1 MTSPISPTLR
11 VSVVVP
17 VYRSEAILP
26 ELCRQVHGALEQAG
40 WADQFEMIL
49 VNDCSPDRSW
59 QVVTELAGRHPWVRG
74 ISLRKNFGQHNAL
87 MAGLHQVRGHVVV
100 LMDDDL
106 QHPPSEIVRLVQ
118 VLEQD
123 PLADVCYTR
132 YLGRQHAIWKRL
144 GSRFNDWAATLLLKK
159 PRGLYLSSFK
169 ALRFD
174 MVQEI
179 IRYDGPF
186 AYLDGLILSITR
198 AFAVVDIQHQA
209 RHAGEGNYSLRRS
222 VSLWLKMATSFSI
235 FPLRVVTVLGF
246 TLTLLSMAMMA
257 FVVYERLTHPQIPAG
272 WASLAA
278 TVLLLGGIQT
288 FCMGMLGEYLGRA
301 YLKLNR
307 APQFSVRHT
316 TDAAPAHAT
325 ADTDADRD
333 PIR

>member
-1 MTSPISPTLR
+1 MIPHALPTLR

-17 VYRSEAILP
+17 VYRSENILE
-26 ELCRQVHGALEQAG
+26 ELCRQIHDAMHQAG
-40 WADQFEMIL
+40 WADQFEL
-49 VNDCSPDRSW
+49 VLVDDCSPDGSW
-59 QVVTELAGRHPWVRG
+59 QVVSELARQHPWVRG

-87 MAGLHQVRGHVVV
+87 MAGLHHVRGRVVV

-106 QHPPSEIVRLVQ
+106 QHPPTQAVRLAM
-118 VLEQD
+118 VLEND
-123 PLADVCYTR
+123 ASADVCYTR
-132 YLGRQHAIWKRL
+132 YLGRQHSVWKRL
-144 GSRFNDWAATLLLKK
+144 GSGFNDWAATLLLKK

-198 AFAVVDIQHQA
+198 AFAVVDIQHQP
-209 RHAGEGNYSLRRS
+209 RHAGEGNYGLRRS

-235 FPLRVVTVLGF
+235 FPLRVVTALGF
-246 TLTLLSMAMMA
+246 TLTLLSMAMMG
-257 FVVYERLTHPQIPAG
+257 FVVYERLSHPHLPAG

-278 TVLLLGGIQT
+278 IVLLLGGIQT

-307 APQFSVRHT
+307 APQFSVRST
-316 TDAAPAHAT
+316 TDAAHSPAPDSPASGH
-325 ADTDADRD
+325 R
-333 PIR
+333 P